1 MGGVTMTDAERLKKL
16 KQFVYDELELSLEQ
30 VERATELKDWDR
42 KDRWQRRYDTL
53 YGVWLRI
60 ID

>member
-1 MGGVTMTDAERLKKL
+1 MTDTERLEKV

-30 VERATELKDWDR
+30 VKRATELRDWER
-42 KDRWQRRYDTL
+42 KDRWNRRYDTL
-53 YGVWLRI
+53 YSVWLRI

>member
-1 MGGVTMTDAERLKKL
+1 MTDTERLKKL
-16 KQFVYDELELSLEQ
+16 KQYVYDELELSLEQ
-30 VERATELKDWDR
+30 VKRATELKDWDR
-42 KDRWQRRYDTL
+42 KDRWNRRYDTL